1 MTSETKH
8 PLAGLRVLELG
19 QLIAGPF
26 AGAMLAGFGADV
38 IKIEPPETGDPL
50 RKWRKLHDG
59 TSLWWRSM
67 ARNKR
72 SVVVDLR
79 TEQGRWLIR
88 NLVAS
93 GEIDVVIENF
103 RPGRMEAWGLGW
115 EHLHAL
121 DRRLIMAR
129 ISGYGQTGPRAQA
142 PGFANV
148 AEAVGGLR
156 YLSGEPGRPP
166 VRAGVSLGD
175 TISGLH
181 AAFGVLAA
189 VRARDGGTHNGVGR
203 RGTGEGQLVDVAL
216 SESVFNMLE
225 SLLPEYVM
233 FGHVRE
239 RAGSK
244 LEGIVPTGT
253 YPCAPGPGGED
264 RWIAIG
270 ANSDSMFQRLMR
282 TIGRP
287 DLADDP
293 RLRHNDGRVE
303 HEAMLD
309 DVIAGWT
316 RTRAPIEALA
326 QLELAEVASGPI
338 QSIADIHQ
346 DPQFIAREMFE
357 RVELP
362 DGVQLEIPA
371 IVPKLSATPGRTRW
385 IGPALGEHTDTV
397 QRELLGLGDEELD
410 ELDEA
415 GVIPRLRP
423 AVDAAPY
430 QPPAS

>member
-1 MTSETKH
+1 MATI
-8 PLAGLRVLELG
+8 PPQALAGLRVLELG

-26 AGAMLAGFGADV
+26 AGAMLASFGAQV
-38 IKIEPPETGDPL
+38 IKVEPPSVGDPL
-50 RKWRKLHDG
+50 RSWRRLHDG

-67 ARNKR
+67 GRNKQ
-72 SVVVDLR
+72 SVAIDLR

-88 NLVAS
+88 NLVAGGS
-93 GEIDVVIENF
+93 IDVVIENF
-103 RPGRMEAWGLGW
+103 RPGRLEAWGIGW
-115 EHLHAL
+115 EQLHAL
-121 DRRLIMAR
+121 DRRLIMVR
-129 ISGYGQTGPRAQA
+129 VSGYGQTGPRAQQ

-189 VRARDGGTHNGVGR
+189 VRARDGGPGQ

-225 SLLPEYVM
+225 SLLPEYQM
-233 FGHVRE
+233 FGYVRE
-239 RAGSK
+239 RSGSK

-253 YPCAPGPGGED
+253 YPCSPGPDGAQ

-282 TIGRP
+282 TIGRG

-293 RLRHNDGRVE
+293 QLRNNEGRVQ
-303 HEAMLD
+303 HERMLD
-309 DVIAGWT
+309 EVIAAWT
-316 RTRAPIEALA
+316 SRHAPSEALA
-326 QLELAEVASGPI
+326 ALERAEVAAGPI
-338 QSIADIHQ
+338 QSIADIRA

-357 RVELP
+357 AVQLP
-362 DGVQLEIPA
+362 DGAKLEIPA
-371 IVPKLSATPGRTRW
+371 IVPKLSGTPGRTRW
-385 IGPALGEHTDTV
+385 IGPALGEHTDAV
-397 QRELLGLGDEELD
+397 LRELLGLGDEELD
-410 ELDEA
+410 ELSEA
-415 GVIPRLRP
+415 GVIARP
-423 AVDAAPY
+423 TIDQCEGAMPG
-430 QPPAS
+430 

>member
-1 MTSETKH
+1 MSSQSKH

-26 AGAMLAGFGADV
+26 AGAMLAGFGAEV

-50 RKWRKLHDG
+50 RSWRKLHDG

-88 NLVAS
+88 NLVAA
-93 GEIDVVIENF
+93 GTIDVVIENF
-103 RPGRMEAWGLGW
+103 RPGRLEQWGLGW

-129 ISGYGQTGPRAQA
+129 ISGYGQTGPRAHA

-156 YLSGEPGRPP
+156 YITGEPGRPP
-166 VRAGVSLGD
+166 VRSGVSLGD

-189 VRARDGGTHNGVGR
+189 VRARDGGPNR
-203 RGTGEGQLVDVAL
+203 KGTGEGQLVDVAL

-225 SLLPEYVM
+225 SLLPEYTM
-233 FGHVRE
+233 FGHVRQ
-239 RAGSK
+239 RSGSK

-253 YPCAPGPGGED
+253 YPCSPGPDGGD
-264 RWIAIG
+264 RWVAIG

-309 DVIAGWT
+309 EVIAAWT
-316 RTRAPIEALA
+316 RSRSPIDALA
-326 QLELAEVASGPI
+326 ELERAEVASGPI
-338 QSIADIHQ
+338 QSIADIHE

-362 DGVQLEIPA
+362 DGAPLEIPA
-371 IVPKLSATPGRTRW
+371 IVPKLSATPGQTRW
-385 IGPALGEHTDTV
+385 IGPELGQHTDEV
-397 QRELLGLGDEELD
+397 LRELLGLGDDELD
-410 ELDEA
+410 ELGAA
-415 GVIPRLRP
+415 GVIGRTSMTP
-423 AVDAAPY
+423 DDSN
-430 QPPAS
+430 PPA